1 MTTPRRLS
9 KPLQQPPCL
18 LDCLLNSTA
27 VGLPAASSPHDGA
40 RLERLSTPHLMA
52 AAENELHQVE
62 RLGGAAAIHPRQ
74 LAERLVEDE
83 EAERLVSSELL
94 SELSELSTRQRLQGS
109 LEGYQQEEYPS
120 VTSRTRPH
128 RSALAQLSGLS
139 GLSQLS
145 GLSELSG
152 LASSQSSELS
162 GRTMEHATGQDAAL
176 GGRSSFLGGL
186 HVYSGP
192 TPEARTISVPLRLIP
207 TPSSSRTRAAP
218 QRRPEGAGYPSERA
232 VASLALDANDEALIA
247 EIAEMARGE

>member
-1 MTTPRRLS
+1 
-9 KPLQQPPCL
+9 
-18 LDCLLNSTA
+18 
-27 VGLPAASSPHDGA
+27 
-40 RLERLSTPHLMA
+40 MA

-232 VASLALDANDEALIA
+232 VASLALDANDEELIA

>member
-1 MTTPRRLS
+1 
-9 KPLQQPPCL
+9 
-18 LDCLLNSTA
+18 
-27 VGLPAASSPHDGA
+27 
-40 RLERLSTPHLMA
+40 MA

-83 EAERLVSSELL
+83 EAEHLVSSELL
-94 SELSELSTRQRLQGS
+94 SELSELSTRQRCQGS
-109 LEGYQQEEYPS
+109 LEGYRQEEYPS

-162 GRTMEHATGQDAAL
+162 GRTVEHATGQDAAL

-186 HVYSGP
+186 HVYS
-192 TPEARTISVPLRLIP
+192 AACIQ
-207 TPSSSRTRAAP
+207 AP
-218 QRRPEGAGYPSERA
+218 QGRPEEGGYPSERA

-247 EIAEMARGE
+247 EIAEMACGE